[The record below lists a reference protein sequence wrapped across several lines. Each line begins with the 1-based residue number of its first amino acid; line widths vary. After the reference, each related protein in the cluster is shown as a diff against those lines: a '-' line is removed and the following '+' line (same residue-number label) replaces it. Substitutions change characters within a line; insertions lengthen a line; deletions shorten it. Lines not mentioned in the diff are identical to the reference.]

1 MSDIAQESQSF
12 SPDDLV
18 VLFELDAT
26 SIGGSILRFTS
37 SAWED
42 KEIKFDAN
50 TYSPVPV
57 EAEGF
62 EWNGRGTFPTPTL
75 RISNVNK
82 VASAAVIDY
91 EDLLGATVKR
101 IRTFRQFLDDGASPD
116 TTATF
121 PIDIYKVE
129 RKTAHNKVF
138 IEWEL
143 SSAIDQEGRKLP
155 ARQVLR
161 DACTHRYRTWN
172 GSTFNYTDV
181 TCPYVGTALFDEI
194 GTSLDPTTEQAK
206 DRCGKKLSDCR
217 LRFTEHGK
225 LPTRAFPGLARIRA

>member
-12 SPDDLV
+12 SPDDMV

-26 SIGGSILRFTS
+26 TIGGSILRFTS

-42 KEIKFDAN
+42 KEIKFDDN

-75 RISNVNK
+75 RVSNVNK

-101 IRTFRQFLDDGASPD
+101 TRTFRQFLDDGTSPD
-116 TTATF
+116 PTATF

-143 SSAIDQEGRKLP
+143 SSAIDQEGRRLP
-155 ARQVLR
+155 GRQVLR
-161 DACTHRYRTWN
+161 DACTHKYRTWN
-172 GSTFNYTDV
+172 GSAFDYSNV
-181 TCPYVGTALFDEI
+181 TCPYVGSALFDET
-194 GTSLDPTTEQAK
+194 GTAATNET

-217 LRFTEHGK
+217 LRFGEHGK

>member
-12 SPDDLV
+12 SPDDMV

-26 SIGGSILRFTS
+26 TIGGSILRFTS
-37 SAWED
+37 SAQETA
-42 KEIKFDAN
+42 EISFAGN

-62 EWNGRGTFPTPTL
+62 EWNGRGAFPTPIL
-75 RISNVNK
+75 RVSNVNK

-101 IRTFRQFLDDGASPD
+101 IRTFRQFLDGEPTVDP
-116 TTATF
+116 TATF
-121 PIDIYKVE
+121 PIDVYKVE

-155 ARQVLR
+155 GRQVLR
-161 DACTHRYRTWN
+161 DACTHRYRIWN
-172 GSTFNYTDV
+172 GSAFDYTNA
-181 TCPYVGTALFDEI
+181 TCPYADAALFDET
-194 GTSLDPTTEQAK
+194 GASLDPLTEQAK

-217 LRFTEHGK
+217 LRFGEHEK